1 MLYQTAKVI
10 CRTVLAVIRRWEV
23 YGVEN
28 LPRRGGAI
36 VISNHISYWDPVVVA
51 CALNRRVYFM
61 AKAELFKIPLL
72 GPVIKKLG
80 AFPVR
85 RNGPDPSSVRRSIQ
99 LLKNNKI
106 IGIFPEGTRS
116 HSGEILDP
124 HLGAAM
130 LALKVGVPIVPVAVT
145 GTKGVVGKV
154 FVSVGK
160 PLEFKH
166 LYRRKNDKGE
176 LEAVS
181 RKIMAEVENMQKGMK

>member
-1 MLYQTAKVI
+1 
-10 CRTVLAVIRRWEV
+10 VLAVIRRWEV

>member
-1 MLYQTAKVI
+1 LLYQTAKVI